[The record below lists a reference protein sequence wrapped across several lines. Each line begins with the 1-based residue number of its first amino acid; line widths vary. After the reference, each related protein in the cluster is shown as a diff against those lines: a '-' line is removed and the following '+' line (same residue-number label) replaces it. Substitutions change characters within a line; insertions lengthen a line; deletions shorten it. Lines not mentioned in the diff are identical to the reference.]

1 MAYDWSGKGLD
12 YLYRRGWIAV
22 RNPSLGKTFLD
33 MDATKTATQAQMNT
47 VFDYI
52 HKNERYDMDISKLT
66 AF

>member
-1 MAYDWSGKGLD
+1 MIGAGKVSITCTGA
-12 YLYRRGWIAV
+12 AV
-22 RNPSLGKTFLD
+22 LRFGIRLWERH

-52 HKNERYDMDISKLT
+52 HKYERYDMDISKLT

>member
-1 MAYDWSGKGLD
+1 MIGAGRVLITCTG
-12 YLYRRGWIAV
+12 AV

-33 MDATKTATQAQMNT
+33 MDATKTATQAQVNT

-52 HKNERYDMDISKLT
+52 HKYERYDMDISKLT